1 MANKIEFAAF
11 VRRSWSDCAFFFF
24 LLVAGVI
31 AISSSSNSGDKKS
44 VFIYIELFVFIA
56 ARAYRDI

>member
-1 MANKIEFAAF
+1 MANEIQLAAF

-24 LLVAGVI
+24 LLVAGVV
-31 AISSSSNSGDKKS
+31 AISSSSNSGNQES
-44 VFIYIELFVFIA
+44 VFIDIELFVFVA